1 VNAPLR
7 RVGVVVLIL
16 FALLFANLNYRQAYK
31 AEDYRTS
38 SYNGRVQTD
47 EYQRQRGTILLSDG
61 RTVVAES
68 KATTDT
74 LKYLRTYPLPAEYA
88 QIVGY
93 KPVNL
98 GATAVEKWENQYLA
112 GLADTQIADRIIG
125 MFTNNRS
132 AGGNVILT
140 VSKAAQDSA
149 TKELAANKLGIKKGA
164 AVVIDPKTGALLAA
178 VSMPSFDPNPM
189 VSHTTSTA
197 QTAYNQLNADKDGK
211 PLLNRGF
218 AESYPPGSTFKVI
231 DSAAALTS
239 GLNPDSVL
247 KGGDT
252 YTPPQTT
259 VPMHNASGVNCPDQ
273 ITLRQALVVSC
284 NTAFARLCVEQL
296 HADKVKSMAQGL
308 GYESEPRFA
317 GDEKTNYMNVA
328 ASHTGSITRPD
339 GQEDPAALAQSCIGQ
354 FNVKSTPLQGAL
366 VAATVANGGSQMR
379 PYLIDKEQAPD
390 LSTTQVGI
398 AREARH
404 PFNGQVAAA
413 LQDMMI
419 AEVNGGTG
427 KPAQIPGFQV
437 GGKTG
442 TAENVEKAD
451 EHGWFIGFAMKDG
464 QPIVAVAVMLE
475 SAGKGGS
482 KEAARISGL
491 IMRSVI
497 NERGLK

>member
-1 VNAPLR
+1 MNAPLR

-16 FALLFANLNYRQAYK
+16 FALLFVNLNYRQAYK

-38 SYNGRVQTD
+38 AYNGRVQTD
-47 EYQRQRGTILLSDG
+47 EYQRQRGSILLSDE
-61 RTVVAES
+61 RTIIAES

-74 LKYLRTYPLPAEYA
+74 LKYLRTYPLTTEYA
-88 QIVGY
+88 HVVGY

-98 GATAVEKWENQYLA
+98 GATGVEKWEDQYLA

-140 VSKAAQDSA
+140 VSKATQDAA
-149 TKELAANKLGIKKGA
+149 TKELANNKLGIKKGS
-164 AVVIDPKTGALLAA
+164 AVVLDPKTGALLAS
-178 VSMPSFDPNPM
+178 VSMPSFDPNPLA
-189 VSHTTSTA
+189 SHSVSTA
-197 QTAYNQLNADKDGK
+197 QAAYNQLNADKDGK

-218 AESYPPGSTFKVI
+218 SETYPPGSTFKVI
-231 DSAAALTS
+231 DSAVALS
-239 GLNPDSVL
+239 NGLNPDTVL
-247 KGGDT
+247 KGGES

-259 VPMHNASGVNCPDQ
+259 VPIHNASGVNCPDQ

-296 HADKVKSMAQGL
+296 HANAVKSMAQAL
-308 GYESEPRFA
+308 GYESQPRFA

-328 ASHTGSITRPD
+328 PSHTGSITRPD

-354 FNVKSTPLQGAL
+354 FDVRSTPLQAAL
-366 VAATVANGGSQMR
+366 VAATVANGGSEMR

-390 LSTTQVGI
+390 LSKTQIGI
-398 AREARH
+398 PRELKR
-404 PFNGQVAAA
+404 PFSGQVAGQ

-427 KPAQIPGFQV
+427 KSAAIPGFQV

-442 TAENVEKAD
+442 TAENAESAG

-475 SAGKGGS
+475 NAGRGGS

-491 IMRSVI
+491 IMRAVI
-497 NERGLK
+497 AERGIK